1 MCAECPEPHV
11 REPLPPL
18 ESQGLGIRERM
29 EQAIRRPHAEEEGH
43 WVREAGSSGRWPA
56 LPCDRGER
64 GPAGQR
70 GYTAGPSRVSTCRP
84 WTGRLARFSKVAGG
98 AGRGT
103 QTCAL
108 GASPSPR
115 EPGSSAGPSRP
126 WRERAHSNA
135 DARPSPTFRGPEHRA
150 ALTPQGGRKPVSPG
164 ANKRGFIS
172 TWGWQGP
179 PRRCVGTA
187 RKDKAARAAHG
198 TRGGPR
204 VPPTPGQERRTQ
216 GDTQQDKGKPEMD
229 RAPTPK
235 AESREGQKIP
245 M

>member
-1 MCAECPEPHV
+1 MTQQQGSQEEVCAECPEPHV

-103 QTCAL
+103 LTCAL

-126 WRERAHSNA
+126 WREERTAMRMHV
-135 DARPSPTFRGPEHRA
+135 PH
-150 ALTPQGGRKPVSPG
+150 
-164 ANKRGFIS
+164 
-172 TWGWQGP
+172 
-179 PRRCVGTA
+179 PRSEGQNTGQCSLL
-187 RKDKAARAAHG
+187 
-198 TRGGPR
+198 RGG
-204 VPPTPGQERRTQ
+204 
-216 GDTQQDKGKPEMD
+216 
-229 RAPTPK
+229 
-235 AESREGQKIP
+235 ESL
-245 M
+245 